1 MVQHLSHIQNLVTP
15 EIWYNIRR
23 FRRLI
28 SPLGA
33 SGSGFGIFQPPPLKN
48 LSTCQLANL
57 ETERVIRE
65 WSVAKRIGVG
75 LFFLLLAGFVVT
87 VCVMPHIPRW
97 LWQSKNPD
105 LQEIA
110 IPSLMKQIKVGMRP
124 DEVARLFG
132 ETNACLN
139 VQNNGCSCL
148 SYNVNSWYNTGIDIV
163 FTNGIVS
170 SVFEFN

>member
-1 MVQHLSHIQNLVTP
+1 MCRDSECSNFTI
-15 EIWYNIRR
+15 
-23 FRRLI
+23 
-28 SPLGA
+28 G
-33 SGSGFGIFQPPPLKN
+33 K
-48 LSTCQLANL
+48 LANL
-57 ETERVIRE
+57 ETERIIKD

-87 VCVMPHIPRW
+87 VYMMPHVPRW

-110 IPSLMKQIKVGMRP
+110 IPFLMEQIKVGMRP
-124 DEVARLFG
+124 DEVALLFG

-148 SYNVNSWYNTGIDIV
+148 SYNVYSWYNTGIDIV
-163 FTNGIVS
+163 FTNGFVS
-170 SVFEFN
+170 NVHEFN

>member
-1 MVQHLSHIQNLVTP
+1 MG
-15 EIWYNIRR
+15 R
-23 FRRLI
+23 
-28 SPLGA
+28 A
-33 SGSGFGIFQPPPLKN
+33 SESFYLHHQK
-48 LSTCQLANL
+48 LANL
-57 ETERVIRE
+57 ETERIIKD

-110 IPSLMKQIKVGMRP
+110 IPFLMKQIKFGMRP

-163 FTNGIVS
+163 FTNGVVS
-170 SVFEFN
+170 NVHEFN